1 MWCLEVNYVRS
12 FQKLGK
18 QFQNGRDPT
27 NHQTHREMAYLFSG
41 VVDQDSSFAYHL
53 RIIES
58 VDSDGALKHKF
69 GLLQYSKADH
79 RWLSA
84 PNAQHYVPVD
94 IWPKLVAM
102 AGVVEPFIIR
112 GTTTNVTSGATNPMA
127 PVVKDT
133 TPKVT
138 PARDDSSQTKVL
150 KRGPGRPR
158 KSDKEQEQ
166 QCAIAKVTPA
176 KDKRAKHPKSVAA
189 DGLRKKKL
197 KAVAL
202 PDGTNLRIV
211 AEDEVGR
218 AVDDERAM
226 SMN

>member
-1 MWCLEVNYVRS
+1 
-12 FQKLGK
+12 
-18 QFQNGRDPT
+18 
-27 NHQTHREMAYLFSG
+27 MAYLFSG
-41 VVDQDSSFAYHL
+41 VVDQDNSFAYHL
-53 RIIES
+53 RIIET

-112 GTTTNVTSGATNPMA
+112 GTTTNVTSDAIKPMA
-127 PVVKDT
+127 PVVKDP

-150 KRGPGRPR
+150 KRGRGRPR
-158 KSDKEQEQ
+158 KSGKEEEQQ
-166 QCAIAKVTPA
+166 QCAIAKVTRA
-176 KDKRAKHPKSVAA
+176 KDKRANHRKLVAG

-197 KAVAL
+197 KVVAL
-202 PDGTNLRIV
+202 LDDTNLRIV